1 MPAIAKTSDRAIIEA
16 ARALVERDGA
26 ENLSMQAVAAAVGI
40 RAPSLYKRFTDRAA
54 LLAAVEI
61 ESLISL
67 RLILERAGKT
77 GDPPR
82 DLAAMAR
89 AYRRFARQH
98 PRLYDMLF
106 GRAAPRSP
114 ETDRVRRDTGT
125 PVLERMAKLVGEDRA
140 LVSMRVLTA
149 FAHGFV
155 SLENAGAY
163 RLGGRVEEAYA
174 LGISTLLRSF
184 GG

>member
-1 MPAIAKTSDRAIIEA
+1 MPAIAKTSDRDIIEA
-16 ARALVERDGA
+16 ARTLIERDGA
-26 ENLSMQAVAAAVGI
+26 ENLAMQAVADAVGI
-40 RAPSLYKRFTDRAA
+40 RAPSLYKRFSDRAA
-54 LLAAVEI
+54 LLAVVEI

-67 RLILERAGKT
+67 RQILERAGKT
-77 GDPPR
+77 GDPVR

-98 PRLYDMLF
+98 PHLYDMLF

-114 ETDRVRRDTGT
+114 ETDRARGDSAA
-125 PVLERMAKLVGEDRA
+125 PVLERMAKLVGTDRA
-140 LVSMRVLTA
+140 LVSSRVLTA

-155 SLENAGAY
+155 SLENAGAF
-163 RLGGRVEEAYA
+163 RLGGSVEEAFT

-184 GG
+184 AR